1 MQQRLLNVAALAMG
15 LLVVSRA
22 GIVVTAPAVPLPA
35 ANR

>member
-22 GIVVTAPAVPLPA
+22 AVAAPAPAIPLPA
-35 ANR
+35 ADR